1 MDLNAARR
9 LCWPELRRPRVV
21 CLDASICSFI
31 SSSVR
36 LRRDCD
42 AYRIGLPDGE
52 VKVPPEDANA
62 PVGVMS
68 ATYTFPDFG
77 AKG

>member
-1 MDLNAARR
+1 MDLNAACR
-9 LCWPELRRPRVV
+9 LCWRTPKRPRVF
-21 CLDASICSFI
+21 CLDDSIRSFI

-42 AYRIGLPDGE
+42 AYRIGLPEGE

-62 PVGVMS
+62 LVGVMS
-68 ATYTFPDFG
+68 ATYRFPDFG